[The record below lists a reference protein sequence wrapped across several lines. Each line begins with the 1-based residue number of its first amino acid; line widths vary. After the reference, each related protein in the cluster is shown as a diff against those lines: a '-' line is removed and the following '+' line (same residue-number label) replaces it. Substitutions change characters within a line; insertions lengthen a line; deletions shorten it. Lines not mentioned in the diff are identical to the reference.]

1 MNDSEKIK
9 MFLNIGDRRITLKV
23 PFDRQGFV
31 RDVEADIDRLYRRW
45 RRQFPEKTDHEILAM
60 VAYQYASFYG
70 ELKER
75 YEAAT
80 AKAEQCLLDASPAAD
95 NTADTDGDDDFMPN
109 LTV

>member
-1 MNDSEKIK
+1 MNDSEKVK
-9 MFLNIGDRRITLKV
+9 MFLNIGDQRITLKV

-31 RDVEADIDRLYRRW
+31 RDVEAAIDRLYRRW
-45 RRQFPEKTDHEILAM
+45 RRQFPKMTDHEILAM

-70 ELKER
+70 ELNER

-80 AKAEQCLLDASPAAD
+80 AKAEQCLRDASPEAEE
-95 NTADTDGDDDFMPN
+95 TAENAEDDDFIPD